1 MKKAAK
7 AWQKLELTERIIYR
21 LADLYFVERDWFRL
35 VQQDDDI
42 NIIVDELH
50 LKNTISDYQKEVW
63 YVKQE
68 WVTTKKIATF
78 KSNQP
83 KGISPADRKSIRK
96 LMVSIA
102 TLENKVEKIINRYK
116 K

>member
-1 MKKAAK
+1 MKKVAK
-7 AWQKLELTERIIYR
+7 AWQKLELTERIIFR

-50 LKNTISDYQKEVW
+50 FKGIISDYQKEVW
-63 YVKQE
+63 WVKQE
-68 WVTTKKIATF
+68 WVSATKLAEF
-78 KSNQP
+78 KTGQP
-83 KGISPADRKSIRK
+83 QGMSAVDRKAVRK

-102 TLENKVEKIINRYK
+102 TLENKVEKIINQYK
-116 K
+116 